1 MVRLAQREVRV
12 VWCVASGAR
21 CAARQACGA
30 ACGAWRVER
39 GVRRACGASVG
50 PPPRTAEPG
59 FLPECSCRET
69 LPAALASPLASSSPS
84 SSSPSS
90 VPRTLTLQP
99 VAFTHP
105 PPHPPADPL
114 SRLPTHPPTRSP
126 TGAPARPPTDPR
138 TQRPTRPPNHQ
149 TIHPPSSRADA
160 RAGSGRQNSLFFLHM
175 ISICDLHLCFQYVS
189 NCFLLCFLLLF
200 ICCVVSDFPPPV
212 LKFRPLSRP
221 ARGAAH
227 IGVGEIFS
235 GGD

>member
-1 MVRLAQREVRV
+1 MQ
-12 VWCVASGAR
+12 
-21 CAARQACGA
+21 
-30 ACGAWRVER
+30 
-39 GVRRACGASVG
+39 
-50 PPPRTAEPG
+50 
-59 FLPECSCRET
+59 ET

-160 RAGSGRQNSLFFLHM
+160 HAGSGRQNSLFFLHM
-175 ISICDLHLCFQYVS
+175 ISICDFHVCFQYVS
-189 NCFLLCFLLLF
+189 NCFLLFSVVVHLFYCFRFPSSRSKVQGHFSARVGGCPRWRRRKFPGGGLEKLF
-200 ICCVVSDFPPPV
+200 SDWVSECPP
-212 LKFRPLSRP
+212 
-221 ARGAAH
+221 
-227 IGVGEIFS
+227 
-235 GGD
+235 